1 MRFSNTLTIR
11 RPAGEVFAYLAE
23 LENLPRWNYAI
34 SETRKL
40 SAGAAGVGSRYLQ
53 VRSVPRPSEE
63 TFEVTEFEP
72 DRRLTLHG
80 GFGPLSGQA
89 TYELQPTAEGT
100 RLTNT
105 MDLEPSTAALRVV
118 APLAA
123 PRVKAAVAA
132 NLRTLKGILERP
144 LGSRR

>member
-11 RPAGEVFAYLAE
+11 RAADEVFAYLARF
-23 LENLPRWNYAI
+23 ENLPRWNYAI

-40 SAGAAGVGSRYLQ
+40 SAGPVGVGSRYLQ

-72 DRRLTLHG
+72 DRRLALRG
-80 GFGPLSGQA
+80 GFGPLSGVA
-89 TYELQPTAEGT
+89 TYELEPTADGT

-105 MDLEPSTAALRVV
+105 MDLEPPTAALRVV
-118 APLAA
+118 APLATR
-123 PRVKAAVAA
+123 RVKAAVAA
-132 NLRTLKGILERP
+132 NLRTLKGILE
-144 LGSRR
+144 G

>member
-34 SETRKL
+34 SETRRL
-40 SAGAAGVGSRYLQ
+40 SAGPAGVGSRYLQ
-53 VRSVPRPSEE
+53 VRSLPSPSEE
-63 TFEVTEFEP
+63 TLEVTGFEP
-72 DRRLTLHG
+72 DRRLALDG
-80 GFGPLSGQA
+80 AFGPLSGRA
-89 TYELQPTAEGT
+89 TYELEPTADGT

-118 APLAA
+118 APLAT

-132 NLRTLKGILERP
+132 NLRTLKGILE
-144 LGSRR
+144 G

>member
-1 MRFSNTLTIR
+1 MRFSNTLRIR
-11 RPAGEVFAYLAE
+11 RPAGEVFAYLARF
-23 LENLPRWNYAI
+23 ENLPRWNYAI

-40 SAGAAGVGSRYLQ
+40 SAGPVGVGSRYLQ

-72 DRRLTLHG
+72 DRRLVLRG
-80 GFGPLSGQA
+80 GFGPLSGAA
-89 TYELQPTAEGT
+89 TYELEPTADGT

-118 APLAA
+118 APLATR
-123 PRVKAAVAA
+123 RVKAAVAA
-132 NLRTLKGILERP
+132 NLRTLKGILE
-144 LGSRR
+144 G